1 METRFGRAHMGP
13 EGFEPDAPR
22 GSVATPI
29 AVGVGLTLAAVL
41 ASELMGRKHQRLADR
56 DDAMADYAELQSPVS
71 SPPKAMFNIAW
82 PPLFMALTLSG
93 LKVWNAPRGEAR
105 TKALTLWSLA
115 TGFNVLWMAL
125 GPKRLGGRVATATAA
140 LGTAAAFGLSATKVG
155 GVDNPFSNPYV
166 GWMGLAGAMNDNF
179 WKRISPSKT
188 VH

>member
-1 METRFGRAHMGP
+1 METRFDQARMGP
-13 EGFEPDAPR
+13 EGFEPQAPR
-22 GSVATPI
+22 DSVVGHV
-29 AVGVGLTLAAVL
+29 AVGLGLTLAAVL
-41 ASELMGRKHQRLADR
+41 VSELMGRKHKRLADR
-56 DDAMADYAELQSPVS
+56 EDAMADYAELQSPVA
-71 SPPKAMFNIAW
+71 SPPKAMFNLAW

-125 GPKRLGGRVATATAA
+125 GPRRLGGRVATATAA
-140 LGTAAAFGLSATKVG
+140 LGTAAAFGVSATKVG

-179 WKRISPSKT
+179 WKRVAPSKT